1 MFDTGVMALPLRSQP
16 PVPPRAPDGEVSDRR
31 AVARALA
38 ERIRPLVPAGDR
50 RLEVDG
56 PLAPLVDGGVGRGS
70 TVTIEGIG
78 ATSLALAL
86 AAALSPGRWC
96 VVVGLDELAPIG
108 ALEAGIDPARCA
120 FVGVDDGDRV
130 AEVLAAL
137 VVAIDVVVVDAR
149 LSVRPAAVRR
159 LGARVRERGGVVVVV
174 HPDGGSIGASW
185 SGDVVMAVRA
195 GTWDGPGRGDGH
207 LQSRSVV
214 VDVTGR
220 GRAARPRRHELSL
233 PG

>member
-16 PVPPRAPDGEVSDRR
+16 APVPSGDVVDRR
-31 AVARALA
+31 ALARALA
-38 ERIRPLVPAGDR
+38 DRIRPTIPAAER
-50 RLEVDG
+50 RLEVGG
-56 PLAPLVDGGVGRGS
+56 PLAPLVDGGVDRGS

-78 ATSLALAL
+78 ATSVALAL

-96 VVVGLDELAPIG
+96 VVVGLRELAPLG
-108 ALEAGIDPARCA
+108 VLESGIDPGRCA
-120 FVGVDDGDRV
+120 FVEVGDGDRV
-130 AEVLAAL
+130 AEVIAAL

-149 LSVRPAAVRR
+149 LTVRPAEVRR

-174 HPDGGSIGASW
+174 HPDGGHVGASW
-185 SGDVVMAVRA
+185 SGDLAMTVRA

-207 LQSRSVV
+207 LRSRSMM

-220 GRAARPRRHELSL
+220 GRAARSRRRELSL